1 MYLVLLSVVNL
12 FVDVSVVVSI
22 GLRSINIGTRYAV
35 VLSRDASS
43 RVRPLPASWRR
54 CTLLVIGIGIFARSI
69 ATNVTV
75 SCLQTPPFGI
85 LAAWSFDLKRCQWS
99 KQFSREI
106 EVGQNNANK
115 SDKFS
120 REIEVGQNN
129 ANKSDKFSREIEVC
143 LNKSFKIWFFS

>member
-1 MYLVLLSVVNL
+1 MNEIVGIVGIGIIGVFAVWGSVKSFIMVDDIIVIFNGFDYHLHNVIGSDLWSFVILVLLSVVNL

-22 GLRSINIGTRYAV
+22 GLRSINIGTGYAV
-35 VLSRDASS
+35 VLSRDAPS

-85 LAAWSFDLKRCQWS
+85 LAA
-99 KQFSREI
+99 
-106 EVGQNNANK
+106 
-115 SDKFS
+115 
-120 REIEVGQNN
+120 
-129 ANKSDKFSREIEVC
+129 
-143 LNKSFKIWFFS
+143 